1 MNKYFQ
7 LIRQIIELLV
17 TGNINKLLIVFKS
30 SMKKSQTEI
39 DSLLLRY
46 TVDGK
51 LNVPLTKRAKILR
64 QITKSLKAEAKI
76 MGNKEIEITT
86 KILNEAVFESY
97 YRTGF
102 LIEAGLEK
110 AIKLNPLKENEIKA
124 IVNTPIKEEMF
135 SSRIWKNKEKL
146 VKQVRFSVQQAMMH
160 GTDPRKLSREVKR
173 IFNVTAFE
181 SRRLINNEISRVTR
195 QAQDQVYEQSGR
207 VKEVMF
213 DATLD
218 KKTSKYCREHDGV
231 KYKFGEHPRI
241 PEDTHVQCRSDIIP
255 IIDGWKP
262 RVKKEN
268 MKNEDGVKPIV
279 DYSNYKA
286 WMKEKGYK

>member
-1 MNKYFQ
+1 
-7 LIRQIIELLV
+7 
-17 TGNINKLLIVFKS
+17 
-30 SMKKSQTEI
+30 MKKTQTGI
-39 DSLLLRY
+39 DSILLQY
-46 TVDGK
+46 MVDGK
-51 LNVPLTKRAKILR
+51 LDVPLTKRTKILR
-64 QITKSLKAEAKI
+64 QIDKSLKAEAKI
-76 MGNKEIEITT
+76 MGNKEIETTT

-102 LIEAGLEK
+102 LLDAGLEK
-110 AIKLNPLKENEIKA
+110 AIELNPLKENEIKA

-146 VKQVRFSVQQAMMH
+146 VKQVRFSVQQAMMR
-160 GTDPRKLSREVKR
+160 GTDPRKLSREVQR
-173 IFNVTAFE
+173 IFNVTAYE
-181 SRRLINNEISRVTR
+181 SKRLINNEVARVSR
-195 QAQDQVYEQSGR
+195 QAQDQVYEKSGR

-218 KKTSKYCREHDGV
+218 KKTSKYCRAHDGV

-268 MKNEDGVKPIV
+268 MKNEDGIKPIV
-279 DYSNYKA
+279 DYTNYDE
-286 WMKEKGYK
+286 WMKQKGFK